1 MDIFSLFFFL
11 FFFLSRLR
19 PACRFSLSALP
30 ASVIVISAIVI
41 APSVIIIIIIII
53 PPIPRL
59 RPSLLLLPNR
69 PLLLLLAQL
78 LRILI
83 PLPPQP
89 DIISTDGNDARTEE
103 IHREA
108 LIAQLLLLVGAHL
121 ALLDGVLA
129 RVVRLRVLVQAVG
142 GGDGGDGRQPGRQ
155 RDVLP
160 AVFFL
165 LRFFRGGV
173 VAQIFFF
180 GLLRVVVA
188 FVAAGGMA
196 EAFAVFLALV
206 RSAARGVGV
215 GIGVGVGLVVVSAL
229 ELTCAD

>member
-1 MDIFSLFFFL
+1 MAVRYINLVV

-30 ASVIVISAIVI
+30 ASVIVISPVLI
-41 APSVIIIIIIII
+41 APSVIIIVII
-53 PPIPRL
+53 PPIPRP
-59 RPSLLLLPNR
+59 RPSLLLLPDR

-89 DIISTDGNDARTEE
+89 DIISTDRNDTRTKD
-103 IHREA
+103 IHRQT
-108 LIAQLLLLVGAHL
+108 LIAQLLLLVRAHL

-142 GGDGGDGRQPGRQ
+142 GGDGGDGGQPGRQ
-155 RDVLP
+155 SDVLP

-173 VAQIFFF
+173 VAQILFL

-196 EAFAVFLALV
+196 EAFAVFLALL

-215 GIGVGVGLVVVSAL
+215 GVGVGV
-229 ELTCAD
+229 